1 MALDLNKLESKLDNA
16 LDKET
21 TESLNEWIDKKRLNM
36 NKQQRPKY
44 FDYWLKGFKWYR
56 KWSGGV
62 WYKHRF
68 TEDASAICSTW
79 VGKTFWARYYEI
91 NRYSKVT
98 EIETYGK

>member
-1 MALDLNKLESKLDNA
+1 
-16 LDKET
+16 
-21 TESLNEWIDKKRLNM
+21 M

-68 TEDASAICSTW
+68 TEDASVICSTW
-79 VGKTFWARYYEI
+79 VGKTFWARYDTI
-91 NRYSKVT
+91 NRYST
-98 EIETYGK
+98 AIESETYHGKQH